1 MTQGWNG
8 SGVVYY
14 GGGAVQSGTSGQ
26 SNVSVG
32 SSGSAAVQGQ
42 SSNRKYA
49 MVWDSA
55 RRVMVQV

>member
-1 MTQGWNG
+1 M
-8 SGVVYY
+8 
-14 GGGAVQSGTSGQ
+14 QSGTSGQ

-49 MVWDSA
+49 MVWDNA